1 MLENVSRHNSIPRA
15 IFVPREIVFPPRELF
30 RSCELSK
37 HVHFIQL
44 HDSFNYCTL
53 SRGDAL
59 VLSALIEKKIR
70 LYVIAFTP
78 GGGGCL
84 WKPVVLAIEFYT
96 VSCPFF
102 FSIVGLMNILWKNKQ
117 ILIRVFPYLVSIF
130 IPFSKWGI
138 CNSYFLHRGK
148 EIFIVGI
155 PE

>member
-1 MLENVSRHNSIPRA
+1 MKTSAVIIQFLAQSSFLA
-15 IFVPREIVFPPRELF
+15 KSYFPP
-30 RSCELSK
+30 
-37 HVHFIQL
+37 V
-44 HDSFNYCTL
+44 NYSDRASYRNTCILYNYTIL
-53 SRGDAL
+53 
-59 VLSALIEKKIR
+59 LIIARYHAAMR
-70 LYVIAFTP
+70 LYCPHWLRKKSDYTWLRSHRGEEDVYENLLFSQSSSI
-78 GGGGCL
+78 L
-84 WKPVVLAIEFYT
+84 YPVL
-96 VSCPFF
+96 FF